1 MTNYTVIPGDTLWGI
16 ASKHGISLEQLLA
29 VNPQIT
35 NPNFIIP
42 GQIVYI
48 PNGSVNMTT
57 YTINPGDTMWGI
69 ASNYG
74 IGLNQLINANP
85 QVTNPNFII
94 PGQTINIPST
104 TPKPTTPTPT
114 TPAEPSVPSDIKSL
128 ESEVVRLVNDERAKA
143 GRSSLTE
150 NNELSRIARLK
161 SEDFVKNNYFSHNS
175 PTYGSPF
182 DMMKQYGINF
192 TSAGE
197 NIASGQRNAEEV
209 MKYWMASSGHRENI
223 LDPNYNQIGVGVA
236 KDSQGRLYWT
246 QMFIRN

>member
-128 ESEVVRLVNDERAKA
+128 ESEVVRLVNDERAKVGSPA
-143 GRSSLTE
+143 LTQ
-150 NNELSRIARLK
+150 NNELSNVARTK
-161 SEDFVKNNYFSHNS
+161 AEDFVKNNYFSHYS

-182 DMMKQYGINF
+182 DMLRTFGISY
-192 TSAGE
+192 TAAAE
-197 NIASGQRNAEEV
+197 NIGSGQRTAKEV
-209 MKYWMASSGHRENI
+209 MDTWMKSSGHRTNI
-223 LDPNYNQIGVGVA
+223 LNATYNQIGIGVTS
-236 KDSQGRLYWT
+236 DSKGNLYWV
-246 QMFIRN
+246 QMFIKS